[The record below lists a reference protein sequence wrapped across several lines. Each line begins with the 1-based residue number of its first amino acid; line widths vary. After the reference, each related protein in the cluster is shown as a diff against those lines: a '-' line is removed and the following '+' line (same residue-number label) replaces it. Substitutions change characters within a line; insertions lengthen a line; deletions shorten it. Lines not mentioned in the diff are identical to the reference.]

1 MANGYTGLM
10 APWIGGAAKPGAGQ
24 AGYRGFFAFWMGGG
38 SRYSVSSDTGPI
50 SMAAFWMGGA
60 GDTSS
65 PAVTVVDTHDGL
77 KKKADWTR
85 DRRARNELRQQIL
98 DAIDGPEVR
107 EAVAEFIKPQKA
119 DEAPKPI
126 EQRFDFAGLLRDI
139 ERLEAVRALVLKRQ
153 QDDDDDELLMVY
165 H

>member
-38 SRYSVSSDTGPI
+38 SRYSVASDTGPI

-60 GDTSS
+60 GDDGAS
-65 PAVTVVDTHDGL
+65 PAVLIDTHDGL
-77 KKKADWTR
+77 KKKRDWGKERRER
-85 DRRARNELRQQIL
+85 DDLRKQIL
-98 DAIDGPEVR
+98 EAIDGPEIR
-107 EAVAEFIKPQKA
+107 EAVAEYIEPQKA

-126 EQRFDFAGLLRDI
+126 AQRLDYARLVQDI
-139 ERLEAVRALVLKRQ
+139 ERLERVRALIVKRQ
-153 QDDDDDELLMVY
+153 QDEDDDELIMVY

>member
-1 MANGYTGLM
+1 MYTHLLMLGL
-10 APWIGGAAKPGAGQ
+10 IDGA
-24 AGYRGFFAFWMGGG
+24 
-38 SRYSVSSDTGPI
+38 S
-50 SMAAFWMGGA
+50 
-60 GDTSS
+60 SS
-65 PAVTVVDTHDGL
+65 PAPIVTVDTHDGVR
-77 KKKADWTR
+77 KKRDWAK
-85 DRRARNELRQQIL
+85 DRRARDELRRQIIE
-98 DAIDGPEVR
+98 AIDGPEVL

-153 QDDDDDELLMVY
+153 QDEDDDELLMVY

>member
-1 MANGYTGLM
+1 MIASLAKQGGRRYCQFGNTGPLS
-10 APWIGGAAKPGAGQ
+10 PV
-24 AGYRGFFAFWMGGG
+24 
-38 SRYSVSSDTGPI
+38 VSLRSTGTSDT
-50 SMAAFWMGGA
+50 
-60 GDTSS
+60 
-65 PAVTVVDTHDGL
+65 PAPVVVIDTHDGVR
-77 KKKADWTR
+77 KKRDWAR
-85 DRRARNELRQQIL
+85 DRRARDELRRQIIEV
-98 DAIDGPEVR
+98 IDGPEVR

-153 QDDDDDELLMVY
+153 QDEDDDELLMVY